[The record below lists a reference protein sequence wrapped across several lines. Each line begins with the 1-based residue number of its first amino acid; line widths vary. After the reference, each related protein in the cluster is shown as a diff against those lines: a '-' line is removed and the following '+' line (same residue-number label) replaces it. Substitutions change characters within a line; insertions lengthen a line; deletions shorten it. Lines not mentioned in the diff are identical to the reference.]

1 MPRARTEA
9 IRVSV
14 SELLSLLLGE
24 SYAPREILEENR
36 LIHHRLGL
44 DGDEEYNVVLGP
56 LDALDRHKSEP
67 ISAQNVMASRPLII
81 TCRPDLVLGETIYE
95 LKVLRR
101 YSDRERLII
110 AGLLQLQLE
119 LYALGFERGKLLI
132 YRHHD
137 GELEE
142 IDVRRDDAIALEA
155 LAIYLKLLE
164 ARSRLFSKLSEIAR
178 SSALGS

>member
-1 MPRARTEA
+1 LPRTRTEA

-44 DGDEEYNVVLGP
+44 EGTEEHNVVLGP
-56 LDALDRHKSEP
+56 LDALDSHKSEL
-67 ISAQNVMASRPLII
+67 ISAQNLTASTPIVI
-81 TCRPDLVLGETIYE
+81 TCRPDLVLGDTIYE

-110 AGLLQLQLE
+110 TGLLQLQLE

-142 IDVRRDDAIALEA
+142 IDVRREDSIALEA
-155 LAIYLKLLE
+155 LRIYLQILE
-164 ARSRLFSKLSEIAR
+164 ARSRLLSKLSEIAR